1 MQISDD
7 IFLGP
12 ALGPNPLFGSDGNP
26 APMSQG
32 VGPMG
37 RVYLWDVVP
46 AAPVTNS
53 VATAQAVAGA
63 ANLALTFGLGG
74 TTRIT
79 SPQGV
84 LTTVLDVPRA
94 VVVVSANA
102 GDTTQLVTISGTD
115 FYGQPM
121 TARVTLNGTTPVNTL
136 KAFKT
141 ITQIAVSA
149 VTAGLV
155 SAGTTSILGMPIR
168 VTDRG
173 YLDPSWNNT
182 LARDA
187 GTVVVADVTSPA
199 TNVTGDVRGTYLP
212 SSAADGVKRLVTS
225 IAVPAL
231 GSGPQATRIGAFGV
245 TQA

>member
-1 MQISDD
+1 MQVSDD
-7 IFLGP
+7 LFLGP
-12 ALGPNPLFGSDGNP
+12 ALGPNPLFGLDGNP

-46 AAPVTNS
+46 AAPVTNA

-63 ANLALTFGLGG
+63 SNLTLTFGLGG

-79 SPQGV
+79 RPSGN
-84 LTTVLDVPRA
+84 LSTVLDCPRA
-94 VVVVSANA
+94 IVMVSSNA
-102 GDTTQLVTISGTD
+102 GDTTQTATISGSD

-121 TARVTLNGTTPVNTL
+121 TQRITMNGTAPVSTT
-136 KAFKT
+136 KAFKIIDT
-141 ITQIAVSA
+141 IAISA
-149 VTAGLV
+149 VTAGNI
-155 SAGTTSILGMPIR
+155 SAGTNNVLGMPIR

-187 GTVVVADVTSPA
+187 GTVVVADATTPA
-199 TNVTGDVRGTYLP
+199 TALTGDVRGTYTP
-212 SSAADGVKRLVTS
+212 SSATDGVKRLVTS
-225 IAVPAL
+225 IAIPAA